1 MPASAATAPEIIEGT
16 FRVIATTD
24 AQPARKSPNRER
36 QVARILFWNSAM
48 LIALVAGPMM
58 F

>member
-1 MPASAATAPEIIEGT
+1 MSATATAPEIIEGT

-24 AQPARKSPNRER
+24 AQSARKSPNRER
-36 QVARILFWNSAM
+36 QVARMVFWNSAM
-48 LIALVAGPMM
+48 LIALVAAPLV

>member
-1 MPASAATAPEIIEGT
+1 MSAATATAPEIIEGT

-36 QVARILFWNSAM
+36 QVARIVFWNTAM
-48 LIALVAGPMM
+48 MIALVAAPLV

>member
-1 MPASAATAPEIIEGT
+1 MPASAATTPEIIEGT

-24 AQPARKSPNRER
+24 AQPGRKSPNRER